1 VAESLIRPTRKHIF
15 ETMKM
20 SRLFNPGDGRITRLK
35 AALERG
41 DDTTVWRGHT
51 APRVQPVPSTTPEDP
66 HLVDGSQNFLA
77 RKEMFDVLSSGLTT
91 QHRKVEPY
99 AGPYDWAPRYSYCG
113 AKTLTALRCILVS
126 GRSES

>member
-15 ETMKM
+15 ETIKM
-20 SRLFNPGDGRITRLK
+20 SRLLNPGDGRITRLK

-91 QHRKVEPY
+91 QHRQRWSHMRDHTIGRAATAT
-99 AGPYDWAPRYSYCG
+99 AGLKRSLLYG
-113 AKTLTALRCILVS
+113 AYLADPS
-126 GRSES
+126 